1 MLYAH
6 TMAVYKHFNRFLTA
20 FRNDR
25 GVWAFYILIF
35 LWAVRAEA
43 AVPSCIL
50 SVLCGKKHK
59 AIEAFLQIIIN
70 CQLRSLSL

>member
-50 SVLCGKKHK
+50 HN
-59 AIEAFLQIIIN
+59 AIFTIRLPID
-70 CQLRSLSL
+70 C